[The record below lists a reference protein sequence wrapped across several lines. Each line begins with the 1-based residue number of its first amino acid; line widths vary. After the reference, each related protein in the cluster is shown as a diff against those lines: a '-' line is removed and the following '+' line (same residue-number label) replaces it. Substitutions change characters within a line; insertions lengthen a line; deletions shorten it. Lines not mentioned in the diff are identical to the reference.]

1 MTDTTYDAIVVGA
14 RCAGAPTAMLLAR
27 RGHRV
32 LLVDRARF
40 PSDTVSTHLIHPPGL
55 AALDRWGL
63 LSRVTADDL
72 PEITTYSF
80 DLGPVTLAGSPAGYG
95 FSGSYA
101 PRRTV
106 LDKIL
111 VDAASEAG
119 VDVREGFSVD
129 ELVSGGEGADGTVT
143 GIRGREH
150 DRHQVTE
157 HARVVIGA
165 DGAHSFV
172 ARTVGAAS
180 YAEKPKLQA
189 SYYTYWSGLGF
200 EHFEAF
206 LRPGRGFAGWPTN
219 DGLTLLICSW
229 PMREADAHH
238 TDAEGA
244 YLATIAMA
252 PALAE
257 RTASATRVERL
268 LGAAVPNYFR
278 TPYGPGWAL
287 VGDAGYLKDFI
298 TAQGIQDGFQ
308 DAELCAGAVDETL
321 TGKRP
326 FDEAMRDYQ
335 EARDGRVREMYEFTA
350 DFANLDPP
358 TPDMQQMF
366 GAIAQ
371 RQETMDGFAR
381 VVAGVTAP
389 SAFFSDPALHPAAG

>member
-1 MTDTTYDAIVVGA
+1 MTNKTYDAIVVGA

-63 LSRVTADDL
+63 LSRVTAGDL

-80 DLGPVTLAGSPAGYG
+80 GLGPLTLAGSPAWCG

-119 VDVREGFSVD
+119 VEVREAFSVE
-129 ELVSGGEGADGTVT
+129 ELVTDGEGTDGTVT

-150 DRHQVTE
+150 DGPQVTE
-157 HARVVIGA
+157 HAQVVVGA

-206 LRPGRGFAGWPTN
+206 LRPDRAFAGWPTN
-219 DGLTLLICSW
+219 DGLTLLICGR
-229 PMREADAHH
+229 PMREAEAHRA
-238 TDAEGA
+238 DAEA
-244 YLATIAMA
+244 EYLTTIALA
-252 PALAE
+252 PSLAE

-268 LGAAVPNYFR
+268 VGTAVPNYFR

-298 TAQGIQDGFQ
+298 TAQGIQDAFQ
-308 DAELCAGAVDETL
+308 DAELCARAVDETL
-321 TGKRP
+321 TGQSL
-326 FDEAMRDYQ
+326 FAEAMRDYQ
-335 EARDGRVREMYEFTA
+335 EARDARVQEMYEFTA
-350 DFANLDPP
+350 DFAQLDPP
-358 TPDMQQMF
+358 TPQMQQMF

-371 RQETMDGFAR
+371 RQEAMDGFAR
-381 VVAGVTAP
+381 VIAGVTAP
-389 SAFFSDPALHPAAG
+389 SAFFSDPALAPAAG

>member
-1 MTDTTYDAIVVGA
+1 MTNKTYDAIVVGA

-63 LSRVTADDL
+63 LSRVTAGGL

-80 DLGPVTLAGSPAGYG
+80 DLGPLTLAGSPAGCG

-119 VDVREGFSVD
+119 VEVREAFSVE
-129 ELVSGGEGADGTVT
+129 ELVTDGGGTDGTVT
-143 GIRGREH
+143 GITGREH
-150 DRHQVTE
+150 DGPQVTE
-157 HARVVIGA
+157 HAQVVVGA

-172 ARTVGAAS
+172 ARTAGAAS

-206 LRPGRGFAGWPTN
+206 LRPDRALAGWPTN
-219 DGLTLLICSW
+219 DGLTLLICGW
-229 PMREADAHH
+229 PMREAEAHRA
-238 TDAEGA
+238 DAEA
-244 YLATIAMA
+244 EYLATIALA
-252 PALAE
+252 PSLAE

-268 LGAAVPNYFR
+268 VGTAVPNYFR
-278 TPYGPGWAL
+278 RPYGPGWAL

-298 TAQGIQDGFQ
+298 TAQGIQDAFQ
-308 DAELCAGAVDETL
+308 DAELCARAVDETL
-321 TGKRP
+321 TGQRP
-326 FDEAMRDYQ
+326 FAEAMRDYQ
-335 EARDGRVREMYEFTA
+335 EARDARVQEMYEFTA
-350 DFANLDPP
+350 EFAQLDPP
-358 TPDMQQMF
+358 TPQMQQMF

-381 VVAGVTAP
+381 VIAGVTAP
-389 SAFFSDPALHPAAG
+389 SAFFSDPALAPAAG